1 MVWYQKLNR
10 VRGEW
15 KSFLCSSCVLLLYSP
30 CWMYL
35 VFFSF
40 LFAACCLKIQNGG
53 LNGQHIK
60 LDGWCNAQSY
70 KNQYSSTKIPT
81 FSSWDP
87 AQKKRFNFSFF
98 LFLKGKVFF
107 LCFMMGKASSNN
119 QQHACIIV
127 VFPKSKKSLPD
138 ERTKQQMPALRVA

>member
-15 KSFLCSSCVLLLYSP
+15 KSFLRSSCVLLLYSP

-98 LFLKGKVFF
+98 LSFLERKSFLSLFHDGKSFF
-107 LCFMMGKASSNN
+107 EQSA
-119 QQHACIIV
+119 ACV
-127 VFPKSKKSLPD
+127 YNCRFS
-138 ERTKQQMPALRVA
+138 